1 MPDVELGQAVK
12 AIVVPA
18 EGEGPGIE
26 TLRAWVADAL
36 AYYKVPAH
44 WEIRSEPLPRN
55 AAGKVM
61 KHVLLG
67 DADSLFDAA

>member
-1 MPDVELGQAVK
+1 
-12 AIVVPA
+12 VPA
-18 EGEGPGIE
+18 EGEEPGIE

-44 WEIRSEPLPRN
+44 WEVRRVPLPRN

-67 DADSLFDAA
+67 DADDPFDAA